1 MGIIM
6 GIILSEEVDRGGRS
20 MRAEVGDTTRRSE
33 VTSGESKQMVGRGRI
48 FSGVL
53 ILE

>member
-1 MGIIM
+1 M
-6 GIILSEEVDRGGRS
+6 GIILSEEVDEGGRI
-20 MRAEVGDTTRRSE
+20 MRAEIGDTTRRGE
-33 VTSGESKQMVGRGRI
+33 VTSGEYDRVVGRDRI